1 MNRLPDP
8 IIRGIRTFIQA
19 ALGVIALQGVA
30 LIADAN
36 DGVLDANLWQRAGL
50 TAAVS
55 GFVAAVSW
63 GQNAFEERTGKAL
76 LK

>member
-1 MNRLPDP
+1 MNDAL
-8 IIRGIRTFIQA
+8 IRALRTFVQS

-36 DGVLDANLWQRAGL
+36 DGVIDANLWQRAGL
-50 TAAVS
+50 TALVS
-55 GFVAAVSW
+55 GFVAATSYI
-63 GQNAFEERTGKAL
+63 QNALESANKIPTI

>member
-1 MNRLPDP
+1 MNDAL
-8 IIRGIRTFIQA
+8 IRGIRTFVQA
-19 ALGVIALQGVA
+19 ALGVVALQGVA

-36 DGVLDANLWQRAGL
+36 DGVIDANLWQRAGL
-50 TAAVS
+50 TALVS

-63 GQNAFEERTGKAL
+63 GQNAIEDKTGKAL

>member
-1 MNRLPDP
+1 MNKLPDP
-8 IIRGIRTFIQA
+8 VIRGIRTAVQA

-50 TAAVS
+50 TAAAS
-55 GFVAAVSW
+55 GFIALVSW
-63 GQNAFEERTGKAL
+63 GQNAIEDKSGKAL

>member
-1 MNRLPDP
+1 MSDP
-8 IIRGIRTFIQA
+8 IKRGIRTFVQT
-19 ALGVIALQGVA
+19 ALGVIALQSVA
-30 LIADAN
+30 LINDAN

-55 GFVAAVSW
+55 GLVALVSW
-63 GQNAFEERTGKAL
+63 AQNALEDKTGKAL

>member
-1 MNRLPDP
+1 MNDALK
-8 IIRGIRTFIQA
+8 RGVRTFFQS

-36 DGVLDANLWQRAGL
+36 DGVIDANLWQRAGM
-50 TAAVS
+50 TAAAS
-55 GFVAAVSW
+55 GFIAVVSW
-63 GQNAFEERTGKAL
+63 AQNALEDKDKIPTL